1 MSPLK
6 PLEVLVVDD
15 NPGDVC
21 LIEEALRDGVMPSRL
36 HSAKDGEEALA
47 FLRGDAPFTGAPR
60 PDLVL
65 LDLNMPRMGGL
76 EVLRTI
82 KESPAW
88 KTIPTVVLTSS
99 QAEADIQGCYQAQAN
114 AYLVKPGDLEAY
126 TSLLNSIQSFWLTLA
141 TLPVG

>member
-47 FLRGDAPFTGAPR
+47 FLKGEAPFAGAPR

-65 LDLNMPRMGGL
+65 LDLTMPRMDGREALGHMRARWPHLPVILSSGYSEQAGSLDLGG
-76 EVLRTI
+76 
-82 KESPAW
+82 P
-88 KTIPTVVLTSS
+88 
-99 QAEADIQGCYQAQAN
+99 G
-114 AYLVKPGDLEAY
+114 AYLPKPYRVVDLREA
-126 TSLLNSIQSFWLTLA
+126 LA
-141 TLPVG
+141 RALGR

>member
-1 MSPLK
+1 MISQ

-21 LIEEALRDGVMPSRL
+21 LIEEALRSGVVPSRL
-36 HSAKDGEEALA
+36 HATQDGEEALA
-47 FLRGDAPFTGAPR
+47 FLRREAPFQDAPR

-76 EVLRTI
+76 EVLRALKGNPT
-82 KESPAW
+82 W

-99 QAEADIQGCYQAQAN
+99 QAEADISSCYEAQAN
-114 AYLVKPGDLEAY
+114 AYLVKPGDLDAY
-126 TSLLNSIQSFWLTLA
+126 TKLLHGIQTFWLTLA